1 MHADRIL
8 YVVVILGVCLATGC
22 SWDTERRRWGSWVAE
37 TKEDLKTATG
47 SNEFTGLSS
56 RSREIEKSI
65 DSHQY

>member
-1 MHADRIL
+1 MRTSRTLFIVMIVAASL
-8 YVVVILGVCLATGC
+8 CLGC
-22 SWDTERRRWGSWVAE
+22 SWDTERKRWSTWTAE

-56 RSREIEKSI
+56 RSREIEKSL